1 MIALSTP
8 RPGKT
13 QALNPDNETLDL
25 KQLYA
30 YGQSVNKGWRPGPTV
45 LLIKNKSGPKGE
57 RTQSLSVTPK
67 NAEGVTTSA
76 SDAAERLVRTLARR
90 FIADRPYPTEVKE
103 ALDSIWSRVTADHQV
118 VLDTAFLK
126 DLKVLIDPP
135 SGRVPTTRTV
145 LRALGHAATADQ
157 VKDSADIPTIAD
169 LIRSLE
175 PLERE
180 RFKYRLNRDWGH
192 EASTQQLLAA
202 LNAQAPARHG
212 PHETTRRVE
221 REQALALGDLPYTRR
236 TSPDP
241 MRFIELSDPPATTAD
256 ASPPR
261 LGQAFVDIFGQRL
274 KGLGI
279 SNFLTVTPDTTVKE
293 LAQFTAMLDNEALE
307 SFRFTLQWVEQG
319 RPLEPGLKNTPQ
331 ARLTARLL
339 MEAMETVC

>member
-1 MIALSTP
+1 MEFTAQLDVDVVALEAEDEVTC
-8 RPGKT
+8 
-13 QALNPDNETLDL
+13 L
-25 KQLYA
+25 
-30 YGQSVNKGWRPGPTV
+30 V
-45 LLIKNKSGPKGE
+45 
-57 RTQSLSVTPK
+57 SLTAPVP
-67 NAEGVTTSA
+67 E
-76 SDAAERLVRTLARR
+76 E
-90 FIADRPYPTEVKE
+90 IADRPEFV
-103 ALDSIWSRVTADHQV
+103 RV
-118 VLDTAFLK
+118 F
-126 DLKVLIDPP
+126 
-135 SGRVPTTRTV
+135 
-145 LRALGHAATADQ
+145 
-157 VKDSADIPTIAD
+157 
-169 LIRSLE
+169 
-175 PLERE
+175 
-180 RFKYRLNRDWGH
+180 